1 MTLAFN
7 AHATAYFKS
16 QGEDVRNM
24 LEEIRCDL
32 IRLRTEL
39 PVNSHRGKG
48 IFKKIDRALAAI
60 INSRRTDRNVAEAVW
75 P

>member
-7 AHATAYFKS
+7 AHATACFNF
-16 QGEDVRNM
+16 QGEDVRNT

-48 IFKKIDRALAAI
+48 IFNKIDRALAAI
-60 INSRRTDRNVAEAVW
+60 INSRSTDRNVAEAVW